1 MTSSSCDIC
10 WSTHYAHCPFF
21 VGMPSLCY
29 YSGGLDSTFLQDMR
43 IKQSFSGFH
52 SSEIKNYAQVNIS
65 IENLSFAPLPPNKTY
80 GKFHMFNCFF
90 KASLRSQE
98 NLTNSF
104 FVGKFASFHNT
115 QFLPICCMIKY
126 SPAEFLCKIILVPDF
141 INEVVKS

>member
-1 MTSSSCDIC
+1 MQFVNNPFINRT
-10 WSTHYAHCPFF
+10 HCPFI

-65 IENLSFAPLPPNKTY
+65 IENLSFVPLPPKKKH

-98 NLTNSF
+98 NLTNPYF
-104 FVGKFASFHNT
+104 CREICKF
-115 QFLPICCMIKY
+115 P
-126 SPAEFLCKIILVPDF
+126 
-141 INEVVKS
+141 